1 MLAWGGVA
9 LRNSVR
15 RLLRP
20 GDEVGGEQGPA
31 GGQRSEGAQLQ
42 IIEWHGGRESG
53 HQCQRFAA
61 GQPREVDPFE
71 RARAPSS
78 SDLRQRTRIVQVD
91 GT

>member
-42 IIEWHGGRESG
+42 IIERHGGREPG
-53 HQCQRFAA
+53 HQFQRFAA
-61 GQPREVDPFE
+61 CQPREVDPLQ
-71 RARAPSS
+71 RTRAPTG
-78 SDLRQRTRIVQVD
+78 SDLRQGAPIVRVD